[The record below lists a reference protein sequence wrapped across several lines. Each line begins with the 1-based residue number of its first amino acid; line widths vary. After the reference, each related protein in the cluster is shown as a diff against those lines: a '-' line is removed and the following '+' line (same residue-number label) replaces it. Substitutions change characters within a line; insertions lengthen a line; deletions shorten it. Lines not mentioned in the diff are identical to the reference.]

1 MERTWY
7 WAISIIM
14 ILALSMSGHAWS
26 QSVPVWSIILRTLH
40 LAGISLWLG
49 INLFVFFSIYQN
61 EMQLIYYAKS
71 YLK

>member
-40 LAGISLWLG
+40 FSWYQFMARR
-49 INLFVFFSIYQN
+49 INLFVFFSIY
-61 EMQLIYYAKS
+61 
-71 YLK
+71 